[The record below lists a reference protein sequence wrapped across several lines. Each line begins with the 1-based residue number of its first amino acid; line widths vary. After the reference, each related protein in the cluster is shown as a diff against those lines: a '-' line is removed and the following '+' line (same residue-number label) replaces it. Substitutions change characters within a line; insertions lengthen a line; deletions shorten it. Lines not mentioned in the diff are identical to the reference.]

1 MMTGIETL
9 EIARKHLTRIQ
20 DNDWVA
26 TNLDVITF
34 AEEIA
39 KIERESRKELL
50 EALEGMV
57 EMVEMNGFMK
67 PAMMDI
73 ARSAIRKAKGE

>member
-39 KIERESRKELL
+39 KIERESR